1 MIELRNLSVGYGS
14 RTILQNIDM
23 EIPDSRVLVLLGPNG
38 CGKST
43 LLKTI
48 LALQPKL
55 SGEIIVNGTALEHLT
70 NRERARQMA
79 YLPQSRTT
87 PNISVRRMVLHGRFP
102 YMSYPRQYGEDDF
115 RAVEQ
120 AMELTGTAEY
130 ADAMM
135 PQLSGGQQQKVYIA
149 MALAQGTG
157 TILLDEPTTFLD
169 AGSQLD
175 TYRLAKS
182 FAGEGKAVVL
192 VTHDLPLALQYA
204 DEIAVL
210 AEGKLCAFGTP
221 ETVYGSGVLD
231 RVFGITLKRTETE
244 DGRRYYLI

>member
-14 RTILQNIDM
+14 HPVLENIDL
-23 EIPDSRVLVLLGPNG
+23 EIHDGRVLVLLGPNG

-182 FAGEGKAVVL
+182 FAG
-192 VTHDLPLALQYA
+192 
-204 DEIAVL
+204 
-210 AEGKLCAFGTP
+210 
-221 ETVYGSGVLD
+221 
-231 RVFGITLKRTETE
+231 
-244 DGRRYYLI
+244 